1 MDRLIDRCCSRLSC
15 VPTRRSISDL
25 HKKSYV
31 FRVIYFANLVS
42 IPLTLT
48 TLACSPRSYAILV
61 FVLA

>member
-1 MDRLIDRCCSRLSC
+1 MDRLIDWCCSRLSC

-25 HKKSYV
+25 FTLKSC
-31 FRVIYFANLVS
+31 FPCDLLRNLVS

-48 TLACSPRSYAILV
+48 TLACSSRSYAILV